1 MAQEKSTLAEGYY
14 LFSTEFLG
22 IEIEG
27 QDGKSYQDWHLNTKI
42 VNLGNDRKNNGVN
55 NIRRFLLLP

>member
-1 MAQEKSTLAEGYY
+1 MAQEKNTLADGYY

-27 QDGKSYQDWHLNTKI
+27 QDGKIYQDRHSNPKI
-42 VNLGNDRKNNGVN
+42 ITHWK
-55 NIRRFLLLP
+55 